1 MPLDGGHERSELP
14 LYLVRRAICA
24 LPLRDASLLAP
35 SAPRMTLSN
44 TRLRRLLAAL
54 VLLLLAALWLSAYAL
69 LERTREGELQAANA
83 RMEGRTAIFSAY
95 IRSVFAH
102 LDAVLVDLRDHV
114 GPDGKLAES
123 EAARHLKDL
132 EGYSRQISIIDADGR
147 LHFSTLG
154 TRSVDLSDRE
164 QFKFHRDA
172 HDSDQLYITRP
183 VKGRISGEWTIFAT
197 RALKGPNGFGGV
209 LQVSIS
215 PEVFAKF
222 AKELVSRNDDIFAL
236 VRSSG
241 ELIST
246 FPEAGPRLGA
256 VLQGIPILEPD
267 APAFGT
273 FLQQGLDGVRRFYA
287 YSALPDYGVIAVTGR
302 SEAGVLKN
310 FEIRK
315 RRIYIAAS
323 CITTLLLAM
332 LWALWFALKRND
344 QIQLQ
349 LEQAARQA
357 EAANE
362 EKTRFLATMS
372 HELRT
377 PLNGVVGLSQLLL
390 ETPLDS
396 KQQEFAVG
404 IARSGQEVVALVN
417 DILDLSKIEAG
428 RVDLDPQ
435 PYRISE
441 CIDAIRDMFGNRAI
455 QKGVALRVATHASAE
470 GTYLGD
476 LHRIRQVLINLVG
489 NALKF
494 TDQGEV
500 ALEVWSANDMLVF
513 EVTDTGVGIPA
524 ESRERI
530 FERFT
535 QVDMSNARRYA
546 GTGLGL
552 AICRQLVEAMGG
564 SIVCDARGEGPGT
577 VFKVRLPAIK
587 VDSPA
592 AAVEPQ
598 ITQPRLPEPEPS
610 HVPEGNHHTAQPCL
624 LVVEDNPVNQKVVML
639 MLERLGYRA
648 EVANDGESALAAAQ
662 RRTYATILMDVRM
675 PGMDGMEVT
684 RRLRAGTGP
693 NARTPV
699 IAVTANAL
707 QAERDEC
714 MASGMND
721 FLSKPLILET
731 LSARVAY
738 WVGMGAHQ
746 PTQSSAHGD
755 RAP

>member
-1 MPLDGGHERSELP
+1 
-14 LYLVRRAICA
+14 
-24 LPLRDASLLAP
+24 
-35 SAPRMTLSN
+35 
-44 TRLRRLLAAL
+44 
-54 VLLLLAALWLSAYAL
+54 
-69 LERTREGELQAANA
+69 
-83 RMEGRTAIFSAY
+83 
-95 IRSVFAH
+95 
-102 LDAVLVDLRDHV
+102 
-114 GPDGKLAES
+114 
-123 EAARHLKDL
+123 
-132 EGYSRQISIIDADGR
+132 
-147 LHFSTLG
+147 
-154 TRSVDLSDRE
+154 
-164 QFKFHRDA
+164 
-172 HDSDQLYITRP
+172 
-183 VKGRISGEWTIFAT
+183 
-197 RALKGPNGFGGV
+197 
-209 LQVSIS
+209 
-215 PEVFAKF
+215 
-222 AKELVSRNDDIFAL
+222 
-236 VRSSG
+236 
-241 ELIST
+241 
-246 FPEAGPRLGA
+246 
-256 VLQGIPILEPD
+256 
-267 APAFGT
+267 
-273 FLQQGLDGVRRFYA
+273 
-287 YSALPDYGVIAVTGR
+287 
-302 SEAGVLKN
+302 
-310 FEIRK
+310 
-315 RRIYIAAS
+315 
-323 CITTLLLAM
+323 
-332 LWALWFALKRND
+332 
-344 QIQLQ
+344 
-349 LEQAARQA
+349 
-357 EAANE
+357 
-362 EKTRFLATMS
+362 
-372 HELRT
+372 
-377 PLNGVVGLSQLLL
+377 
-390 ETPLDS
+390 
-396 KQQEFAVG
+396 
-404 IARSGQEVVALVN
+404 
-417 DILDLSKIEAG
+417 
-428 RVDLDPQ
+428 
-435 PYRISE
+435 
-441 CIDAIRDMFGNRAI
+441 
-455 QKGVALRVATHASAE
+455 
-470 GTYLGD
+470 
-476 LHRIRQVLINLVG
+476 
-489 NALKF
+489 
-494 TDQGEV
+494 
-500 ALEVWSANDMLVF
+500 MLVF